1 MDAWGLYE
9 YDDAV
14 IANNFAVKLFLASIL
29 GIGTMNLDICRIS
42 SL

>member
-14 IANNFAVKLFLASIL
+14 IANNFAVKLFLL